1 MPKGY
6 HHLTRDTRCQFYT
19 LMKSGDS
26 ALIMAKELNIHR
38 STVYRELKRNSGL
51 REAIDTSR
59 LTKNQ
64 AIEDVVLVTRSQ
76 R

>member
-6 HHLTRDTRCQFYT
+6 HHLTRDTRCQLYIV
-19 LMKSGDS
+19 MKRGDS